1 MDHHNLDSPHL
12 PPQLRWLCRSR
23 CRLIREIQPNIWAP
37 AGNRTFRLTPK
48 NNQRPIGCLH
58 ILQTRKELRHRKE
71 KHMIMITL
79 VPQNDDG
86 VRMTMN
92 QRQCFPVGPPVDIAI
107 LKLQVWKR
115 QNSDS
120 FQQWP
125 KSGSIRRRSRVNFQL
140 GTRQKIV
147 NLSEGL
153 NSQIAVE
160 RQTYE
165 GQEASLLSYSI
176 TSNTLHSREGQEVL
190 PNSSLI
196 ASTTHTKCHPQNPQ
210 RYLQTDKTVFDQS
223 ESHQQG
229 NWTTA
234 QQTSDQRPL

>member
-1 MDHHNLDSPHL
+1 
-12 PPQLRWLCRSR
+12 
-23 CRLIREIQPNIWAP
+23 
-37 AGNRTFRLTPK
+37 
-48 NNQRPIGCLH
+48 
-58 ILQTRKELRHRKE
+58 
-71 KHMIMITL
+71 MIMITL
-79 VPQNDDG
+79 VPQNDNG

-92 QRQCFPVGPPVDIAI
+92 QWQCFPVSPPVDIAI
-107 LKLQVWKR
+107 LKLQVWKC

-223 ESHQQG
+223 ESHQQD